1 MSLLKNGSQEVRL
14 VWRLMLVIF
23 LYVSA
28 SVLLRFIPISIYTT
42 YLAQG
47 GLSHARALE
56 YATAVI
62 FEHPV
67 ASTGIGILNGLSG
80 FLIVLL
86 LVKVIEKTKFTWE
99 MVGLNWRRSS
109 VYMVLVGAVFA
120 GLLYAC
126 YVLVQDLMGNSSP
139 ALKYLLANVSALAF
153 IQQFLLYLAMGFGEE
168 MIFRGY
174 LQTRLV
180 NRFGVVTGILMTS
193 VVFTLL
199 HQISYRLSP
208 VLVVSG
214 VLLWSTLG
222 MLFYLSKS
230 LYLVSLFHGMMNT
243 LLNTVQFQMDDTSG
257 MIAHGAVFLLV
268 LVVLIIRRRL
278 LLMSLNLLSLG
289 RQPFL
294 GWR

>member
-28 SVLLRFIPISIYTT
+28 SVLLRFIPISLYTT

-47 GLSHARALE
+47 GLPKARALE

-109 VYMVLVGAVFA
+109 AYMVLVGAVFA
-120 GLLYAC
+120 GLLYAS
-126 YVLVQDLMGNSSP
+126 YFLVQALMGNSNP
-139 ALKYLLANVSALAF
+139 ALKDLLANVSAPMF

-168 MIFRGY
+168 LIFRGY

-243 LLNTVQFQMDDTSG
+243 LLNTVQFQMDDTNG
-257 MIAHGAVFLLV
+257 MIVHSAVFLLV
-268 LVVLIIRRRL
+268 LIVLITRL
-278 LLMSLNLLSLG
+278 RLSVDVSKLA
-289 RQPFL
+289 
-294 GWR
+294 

>member
-1 MSLLKNGSQEVRL
+1 
-14 VWRLMLVIF
+14 MLVIF

-28 SVLLRFIPISIYTT
+28 SVLLRFIPISLYTT

-47 GLSHARALE
+47 GLPKARALE

-109 VYMVLVGAVFA
+109 AYMVLVGAVFA
-120 GLLYAC
+120 GLLYAS
-126 YVLVQDLMGNSSP
+126 YFLVQALMGNSNP
-139 ALKYLLANVSALAF
+139 ALKDLLANVSAPMF
-153 IQQFLLYLAMGFGEE
+153 IQHFVLYLAMGFGEE
-168 MIFRGY
+168 LIFRGY

-268 LVVLIIRRRL
+268 LIVLITRL
-278 LLMSLNLLSLG
+278 RLSVDVSKLA
-289 RQPFL
+289 
-294 GWR
+294 